1 MTKEEDQ
8 SNSDESC
15 ERYPRLES
23 FSATARADAH
33 QNAEPG
39 QVCSECQSPVLQKPS
54 SPSETRT
61 PIPGW
66 PDSRHILILV
76 EDDEDDLL
84 LFRRALQTAGVTCPV
99 LWAGEG
105 TKAIEMLSRLGPEV
119 ASVCLV
125 SDSQL
130 SDMSG
135 FELLKGVRGMALPV
149 SVKFA
154 FLTGNARPSIEG
166 QAHASGAD
174 AFFSKPCSFADLIGI
189 ARAVDELL
197 RDSSRGTATP

>member
-8 SNSDESC
+8 SNRDGSC
-15 ERYPRLES
+15 EQYPRLES
-23 FSATARADAH
+23 FPSIGRADAQ

-39 QVCSECQSPVLQKPS
+39 QVRLECPSPVLQKPF

-61 PIPGW
+61 PMPGW
-66 PDSRHILILV
+66 PDSRRLLILV
-76 EDDEDDLL
+76 EDDEDDLM
-84 LFRRALQTAGVTCPV
+84 LFQRALQKAGVTCSV
-99 LWAGEG
+99 LCADEG

-135 FELLKGVRGMALPV
+135 FDLLKRVRGMAPSI

-154 FLTGNARPSIEG
+154 FLTGNTRPSIEG
-166 QAHASGAD
+166 QANANGAD
-174 AFFSKPCSFADLIGI
+174 AFFVKPCLFADLIGI
-189 ARAVDELL
+189 ARAIARLVACP
-197 RDSSRGTATP
+197 S